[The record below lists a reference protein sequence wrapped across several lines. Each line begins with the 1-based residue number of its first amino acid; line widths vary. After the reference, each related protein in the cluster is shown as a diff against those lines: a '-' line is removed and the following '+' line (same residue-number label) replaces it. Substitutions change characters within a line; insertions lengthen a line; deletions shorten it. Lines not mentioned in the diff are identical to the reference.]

1 MSLLAIGK
9 VVADWLYD
17 TFNTQRLGD
26 QGEFSCRLSVRVV
39 RRDPY
44 KISDS
49 WFGQLLHVPS
59 IRTQVDESR
68 GVRKLFLR
76 WSAASR
82 FHNRLSRLLPIP
94 WHSARIA

>member
-68 GVRKLFLR
+68 ESGNFFCDGAQLLDSIIDYPIFFPILR
-76 WSAASR
+76 TV
-82 FHNRLSRLLPIP
+82 HE
-94 WHSARIA
+94 